1 MIQMASHL
9 SETMKT
15 SQQGNNTLNVPK
27 ENKLVIRNSQLAKKI
42 H

>member
-1 MIQMASHL
+1 MASHL

-42 H
+42 Y